1 LILPNPGFR
10 QALFSAVA
18 LGFWGSAQC
27 APQPTPTSQ
36 STSNDGQV
44 YRAFLATIVG
54 GQQTDTLYVAERT
67 AVFHT
72 SSLITREDFR
82 RRYDGFPSA
91 LAGPLEAASSPPRP
105 TETLSL
111 PYPIHVV
118 SSKELNAL
126 FGNDPQKGWE
136 GFHRRYP
143 RARSYFAFSPIVY
156 STNGAD
162 ALFWYEWYCGSLCAG
177 GEAVWVS
184 RDSQGRWQF
193 RQKVLFWI
201 S

>member
-1 LILPNPGFR
+1 M
-10 QALFSAVA
+10 
-18 LGFWGSAQC
+18 
-27 APQPTPTSQ
+27 Q
-36 STSNDGQV
+36 SISNDVQV
-44 YRAFLATIVG
+44 YQAFVATNVTG
-54 GQQTDTLYVAERT
+54 RQTDTLYVTERT

-82 RRYDGFPSA
+82 RRNERFPSG
-91 LAGPLEAASSPPRP
+91 LAGALEAASSPPQP
-105 TETLSL
+105 IETLSL

-118 SSKELNAL
+118 SSKELSAMFAN
-126 FGNDPQKGWE
+126 GPNKGWE
-136 GFHRRYP
+136 EFHRRYP
-143 RARSYFAFSPIVY
+143 HAHSYFAFSPVVY
-156 STNGAD
+156 SPNGSD

-184 RDSQGRWQF
+184 RDPQGRWQF